1 MPKKYTIPKLTKS
14 PKGWYIHYRVNGV
27 QFRKKNDYNRIK
39 DLKLREIEFNI
50 LIKFVTRDLE
60 NGWDPTAPILQKQKS
75 TLNVIEA
82 FDLTLKN
89 RKELVLNDT
98 YLNHV
103 YKIERIKKAI
113 FSLGVENTLVVNLK
127 SSDYETIL
135 NKTSEMYNLT
145 NNAYNRHKVELSAVL
160 NSLVE
165 LKILKNSFTL
175 KIKKKKTVKKIA
187 HLPASQTDIDKIKT
201 HLKENH
207 PHFFIFWATMFHTG
221 IRRNELLRVRL
232 NMVDLKNNSIYMH
245 EDITKMGVSRITPI
259 NEYLKPLLESLN
271 FEDLPKD
278 YFLFGSHDQKYKKKT
293 NSHLDFTPGPNQL
306 RSWTASHLW
315 LEEIKTKLGIDMT
328 LYAIKKH
335 GANEKILAGLSV
347 NALRELFG
355 HTSEV
360 TTQIYITN
368 LQEINRK
375 EILEK
380 GTDF

>member
-1 MPKKYTIPKLTKS
+1 MAISYTIPKLSKS
-14 PKGWYIHYRVNGV
+14 GDSWYIHFRINGK
-27 QFRKKNDYNRIK
+27 QYRKKNDLNRIK
-39 DLKLREIEFNI
+39 DLKVREVEFNI
-50 LIKFVTRDLE
+50 LAKFVLKDLE
-60 NGWDPTAPILQKQKS
+60 NGWNPSEPIIKKQKS
-75 TLNVIEA
+75 TLTVIEA

-89 RKELVLNDT
+89 RKERVKNAT

-103 YKIERIKKAI
+103 YKIKRIKSAI
-113 FSLGVENTLVVNLK
+113 FSMGVENTLVVNLK

-135 NKTSEMYNLT
+135 DKTLEMYSLT
-145 NNAYNRHKVELSAVL
+145 NNAYNRHMVELSAVL

-175 KIKKKKTVKKIA
+175 KVKKKKIEKKVA

-232 NMVDLKNNSIYMH
+232 NMVDLKNNSIYMAK
-245 EDITKMGVSRITPI
+245 DITKMGIARITPI
-259 NEYLKPLLESLN
+259 NEYLKPLLQSLN

-293 NSHLDFTPGPNQL
+293 NSHLDFTPAPNQL

-355 HTSEV
+355 HSSEV